1 LRPERADWGV
11 GLALFL
17 FGLYKKRLLAD
28 PISVYANTIY
38 GAAEAGQLLNTA
50 DAWLGTTAFALQIY
64 FDFSGYSDMA
74 IGLAR
79 MFGIRFP
86 NNFDSP
92 YRAISIVEFWQ
103 RWHITLTRFLREYL
117 YYPLGGNRRG
127 PARQAANIMV
137 TMLLSGL
144 WHGAGW
150 NFVVWGSLH
159 GCYLLIA
166 HEWRRLKD
174 ARGWKLNHWSY
185 CGACM
190 ALTFMA
196 VLFAWV
202 FFRTPNLTVAA
213 NVLSAMAGLQVA
225 PNLPRID
232 YTAAMQLLMLLLAL
246 AFFLP
251 NIQRLLAQY
260 EPVLENISG
269 PAFLRLRLN
278 AFTGAA
284 LGIGFFAVIRIH
296 FYAPGSPFLYFNF

>member
-1 LRPERADWGV
+1 
-11 GLALFL
+11 LFL

-28 PISVYANTIY
+28 PIAVYANAVY
-38 GAAEAGQLLNTA
+38 GAAEAGQMVGCF

-92 YRAISIVEFWQ
+92 YRAGSIIEFWQ

-127 PARQAANIMV
+127 PVRQAVNIMI

-150 NFVVWGSLH
+150 NFIVWGGLH
-159 GCYLLIA
+159 GCYLLVA
-166 HEWRRLKD
+166 HEWHRFRE
-174 ARGWKLNHWSY
+174 ARGWKWNHWSY
-185 CGACM
+185 RGVCVAV
-190 ALTFMA
+190 TFLA

-202 FFRTPNLTVAA
+202 FFRAPNMPIAA
-213 NVLSAMAGLQVA
+213 NVLSAMVGLQSV
-225 PNLPRID
+225 PNLAGID
-232 YTAAMQLLMLLLAL
+232 YSSAVQLTAVLLAL

-251 NIQRLLAQY
+251 NVQRLLAEY
-260 EPVLENISG
+260 EPVLEHISA
-269 PAFLRLRLN
+269 PAFLRLRLS
-278 AFTGAA
+278 ALTGVV
-284 LGIGFFAVIRIH
+284 LGICFFAVIRIH
-296 FYAPGSPFLYFNF
+296 FYAPTSPFLYFNF